1 MTAPCMP
8 HAPLGPFSVALKQ
21 ANTAAL
27 ITPGPLHEVTSYRSH
42 QTSPIHTSRQVP
54 DLVDSYMK
62 GETRLDKYVT
72 HNLKFDQINEAFE
85 LLHSGESL
93 RTVLTF

>member
-1 MTAPCMP
+1 MASTISLPR
-8 HAPLGPFSVALKQ
+8 H
-21 ANTAAL
+21 
-27 ITPGPLHEVTSYRSH
+27 H
-42 QTSPIHTSRQVP
+42 TSPIHTSRQVP

>member
-1 MTAPCMP
+1 M
-8 HAPLGPFSVALKQ
+8 
-21 ANTAAL
+21 
-27 ITPGPLHEVTSYRSH
+27 
-42 QTSPIHTSRQVP
+42 P
-54 DLVDSYMK
+54 DLVDQYMK

>member
-1 MTAPCMP
+1 MRHGWQLRMVAWSLAAAATPTHTRNRQRSYTAPSP
-8 HAPLGPFSVALKQ
+8 HFPHLTHF
-21 ANTAAL
+21 
-27 ITPGPLHEVTSYRSH
+27 
-42 QTSPIHTSRQVP
+42 RQVP